1 MVQTLLDSSNFLHK
15 TFRVNLPSSW
25 QHFLSIFVKLN
36 LRLAPK
42 RHLSILV
49 IALSLTTILTSCSS
63 HHIAATLNDVETY
76 IQERPDSALS
86 TIRAIDTTTLTTRS
100 LRAHYALLHAIALDK
115 NWIDTTDV
123 NVVMPAVEYYDR
135 HPSGSRHVKAW
146 YYMGRIQYNREDYA
160 DAIISFTRALDYAGK
175 REDDQFKS
183 LLYQAMGDTY
193 SNTYMPAEAYR
204 YSELAFLSAK
214 ACGDDQL
221 AMASRFRMAQGLTN
235 LKRTE
240 EADSLFSCLIAEKD
254 SANQQVMPFILSDYA
269 LLRVNSF
276 DDCSAGVSL
285 FQEAMSISGRLPSVN
300 HWGAY
305 SYSLAI
311 IGDVER
317 ADSFFH
323 KLEMT
328 PAGET
333 YAYKTWRSKALSQEG
348 QYDKAFHL
356 LNESNDQRTEMMLDI
371 LRQSAVKSQRDY
383 YALEKAK
390 TEEAKRLISWI
401 SVFSILLLIAAMISG
416 YLLLRRKHEHDR
428 QKARLLAQENASLQK
443 AVDSLSD
450 RVTEMNVQQAR
461 LQREFTMH
469 LQSSFREWGKLYK
482 AFYHPGNSPVDV
494 KEDVYFEAKNAI
506 ARFSDD
512 EEGQKLL
519 ACRLNE
525 LFDGVMTHYR
535 EDFPNCSEADYRFAS
550 FVFAGFDPSVL
561 KVAFQI
567 PSMPATYERKSRLKD
582 SIARSSAKYK
592 NQYLLFFR

>member
-1 MVQTLLDSSNFLHK
+1 MRHCLSAFILWPLAALL
-15 TFRVNLPSSW
+15 
-25 QHFLSIFVKLN
+25 
-36 LRLAPK
+36 LA
-42 RHLSILV
+42 
-49 IALSLTTILTSCSS
+49 SCASRQV
-63 HHIAATLNDVETY
+63 AATLLDVETY
-76 IQERPDSALS
+76 IQERPDSALATLRS
-86 TIRAIDTTTLTTRS
+86 IDTTTLTTPK
-100 LRAHYALLHAIALDK
+100 LRAHYALLHAMALDK

-135 HPSGSRHVKAW
+135 HPSGIRRAKAW
-146 YYMGRIQYNREDYA
+146 YYLGRIQYNRGDYA
-160 DAIISFTRALDYAGK
+160 DAIISFTRALDYAGTI
-175 REDDQFKS
+175 EDDRFKS

-193 SNTYMPAEAYR
+193 SNTCMPEEAYR

-214 ACGDDQL
+214 ACGDDKL
-221 AMASRFRMAQGLTN
+221 AMASRYRMAQGLTN

-276 DDCSAGVSL
+276 DDYSAGVSL
-285 FQEAMSISGRLPSVN
+285 FQEALSILGRLPSVN

-305 SYSLAI
+305 SYSLAM

-348 QYDKAFHL
+348 QYEKAFHL

-371 LRQSAVKSQRDY
+371 LRQSAVRSQRDF
-383 YALEKAK
+383 YALEKTK
-390 TEEAKRLISWI
+390 TEEAKRLITWI
-401 SVFSILLLIAAMISG
+401 FVLSILLLIAVMMSG
-416 YLLLRRKHEHDR
+416 YLLLRRKHEHDK
-428 QKARLLAQENASLQK
+428 QKARLLSRENASLQK
-443 AVDSLSD
+443 AVESLSD
-450 RVTEMNVQQAR
+450 RVTEMNVQQAS
-461 LQREFTMH
+461 LQREFTTH

-482 AFYHPGNSPVDV
+482 AFYHPGKSPVDV
-494 KEDVYFEAKNAI
+494 KDDVYYEAKNAM
-506 ARFSDD
+506 ARLSDD

-519 ACRLNE
+519 ECRLNE
-525 LFDGVMTHYR
+525 LFDEVMTHYR
-535 EDFPNCSEADYRFAS
+535 EDFPDCSEKDYRFAS

-561 KVAFQI
+561 KAAFQI
-567 PSMPATYERKSRLKD
+567 SSMPATYERKSRLKD
-582 SIARSSAKYK
+582 SIARSSAKFK